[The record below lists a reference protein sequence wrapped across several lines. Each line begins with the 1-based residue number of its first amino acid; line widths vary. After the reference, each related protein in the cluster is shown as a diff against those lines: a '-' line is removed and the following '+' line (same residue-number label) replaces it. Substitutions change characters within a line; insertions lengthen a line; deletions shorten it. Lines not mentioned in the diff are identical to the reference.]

1 MSPLRSQLHPLL
13 LDRWSPRAFS
23 DRSVTS
29 ATLATLLE
37 AARWAPSCYNDQ
49 PWNFIVARREDASSY
64 QNVFDCLV
72 PQNQA
77 WARTAPVLMLAVARL
92 HFAHNATL
100 NRHAWYDLGLA
111 VANLIVQATHLQL
124 SVHQMAGFDPEEARR
139 RCEIPAG
146 FEPAVAIALGYRGDP
161 SRLPAGVA
169 EKDPALRER
178 HEVTTFAFAGRWGVP
193 FTAL

>member
-1 MSPLRSQLHPLL
+1 MNSRSLLHPLL
-13 LDRWSPRAFS
+13 SDRWSPRAFA
-23 DRSVTS
+23 DRSVTP

-37 AARWAPSCYNDQ
+37 SARWAPSCYNDQ
-49 PWNFIVARREDASSY
+49 PWNFIIARRENPVAY
-64 QNVFDCLV
+64 QNILECLV

-77 WARTAPVLMLAVARL
+77 WASTAPVLVLAVARL
-92 HFAHNATL
+92 HFAHNAVP
-100 NRHAWYDLGLA
+100 NRHAWYDVGLA
-111 VANLIVQATHLQL
+111 VANMIVQATHLQL

-146 FEPAVAIALGYRGDP
+146 FDPAVVIALGYRGDP

-178 HEVTTFAFAGRWGVP
+178 RDVTTFAFAGRWDVP